1 MEEYPAKSGSD
12 SMGEEFNDDIEESH
26 DDLYAK
32 LESQEND
39 LMLAAEL
46 GKALLDKNEEISK
59 DRETIVLNYLHK
71 LEVRKIFLALPPLS
85 LLYRLLSKRN
95 II

>member
-1 MEEYPAKSGSD
+1 MDGFPAKSGSD
-12 SMGEEFNDDIEESH
+12 SMGQGYDDEMEESH
-26 DDLYAK
+26 ENLYAK

-71 LEVRKIFLALPPLS
+71 LEVRIIFDNWRPYLCCAGS
-85 LLYRLLSKRN
+85 
-95 II
+95 